1 MLNDGSDKLQLTT
14 NAMKRSSILL
24 ISLPVLLITMSA
36 CDSNT
41 ASANKSAS
49 TVAIAVASAPA
60 SIAPATPV
68 YHAAPASDHPVELSA
83 VAQLGKKMFFD
94 TSLSGSG
101 KLACASCHSPDHAYG
116 PPNNLAVQLGGP
128 KLNRQGL
135 RAVPSLRYLE
145 HTPGFTI
152 GPNKALPD
160 SDATASA
167 APPTNALQVAVVAK
181 STQPSAALL
190 AAEANVPMGGLDWDG
205 RADTLQSQAQGP
217 FLDPNEMDN
226 KSTAMLLEKLRRA
239 AYADDLRKL
248 FGANIFDNSGLAL
261 NEALFALARFQLE
274 DPSFH
279 PYDSKYD
286 YYLAGKA
293 TLSAA
298 ETRGLKLF
306 EDPQK
311 GNCSSCHIDKPSR
324 DGMFPPAFT
333 DYQFEALAGPRN
345 KELTANRDPH
355 HYDLGLCG
363 PMRAD
368 RRQPAYCGLFK
379 TPTLR
384 NSATRAA
391 LFHNGVFKNL
401 EDLLHFYVERETDP
415 GKWYPKRADGSI
427 DKYDDLPQR
436 YKKNVDIVDAPFDR
450 KPGDPPALNAEEI
463 NDMVAFLKT
472 LNDGYQR
479 Q

>member
-1 MLNDGSDKLQLTT
+1 M
-14 NAMKRSSILL
+14 
-24 ISLPVLLITMSA
+24 
-36 CDSNT
+36 
-41 ASANKSAS
+41 
-49 TVAIAVASAPA
+49 
-60 SIAPATPV
+60 
-68 YHAAPASDHPVELSA
+68 
-83 VAQLGKKMFFD
+83 AQLGKKIFFD
-94 TSLSGSG
+94 PTLSGSG

-128 KLNRQGL
+128 KLDRQGL

-145 HTPGFTI
+145 HTPIFTI
-152 GPNKALPD
+152 GPNSSIPD
-160 SDATASA
+160 SDTA
-167 APPTNALQVAVVAK
+167 APTPVVTADTKVATVAK

-226 KSTAMLLEKLRRA
+226 KSTAALLEKLRRA
-239 AYADDLRKL
+239 PYAEDLRKL
-248 FGANIFDNSGLAL
+248 FGANVFDNSGLAL
-261 NEALFALARFQLE
+261 SEALFALTRFQIE

-286 YYLAGKA
+286 YYLAGQA
-293 TLSAA
+293 TLSPA

-306 EDPQK
+306 EDAKK

-345 KELTANRDPH
+345 KELVANRDPN

-363 PMRAD
+363 PMRTD

-384 NSATRAA
+384 NSANRGA

-427 DKYDDLPQR
+427 DKYDDLPPH
-436 YKKNVDIVDAPFDR
+436 YKKNVDVVDAPFDR
-450 KPGDPPALNAEEI
+450 KLGDQPALNADEI
-463 NDMVAFLKT
+463 KDMVAFLKT
-472 LNDGYQR
+472 LNDGYQVAAKPAPDAPAH
-479 Q
+479 